1 MMQPIC
7 RIMNPVLILSLLTGG
22 MPLAVQAQPVALVST
37 QQLLATEQVNAD
49 RERIRELLARTEVH
63 DQLVGLGVEPAEV
76 EARVAALSDSEIRQ
90 MAEQL
95 DSLPAGANAVVG
107 ALLTVFIILLVTDL
121 LGLTKV
127 FPFTR

>member
-1 MMQPIC
+1 MQPIC
-7 RIMNPVLILSLLTGG
+7 RIINPVLILSLVMGS
-22 MPLAVQAQPVALVST
+22 MPLTLQAQPVALVST

-49 RERIRELLARTEVH
+49 RERIRELLARTEVR

-76 EARVAALSDSEIRQ
+76 AARVAALSDQEVRQ
-90 MAEQL
+90 MADQL

>member
-1 MMQPIC
+1 MMQRIC
-7 RIMNPVLILSLLTGG
+7 RIINPVLILSLVMGS
-22 MPLAVQAQPVALVST
+22 MPLALQAQPVALVST

-49 RERIRELLARTEVH
+49 RERIQELLARTEVR

-76 EARVAALSDSEIRQ
+76 AARVAALSDQEVRQ

-95 DSLPAGANAVVG
+95 DNMPAGANAVIG

>member
-1 MMQPIC
+1 MMQRSC
-7 RIMNPVLILSLLTGG
+7 RIINPVLILSLVMGS
-22 MPLAVQAQPVALVST
+22 MPLTVQAQPVALVST

-49 RERIRELLARTEVH
+49 RERIRELLARTEVR

-76 EARVAALSDSEIRQ
+76 EARVAALSDSEVRQ
-90 MAEQL
+90 MAERL
-95 DSLPAGANAVVG
+95 DSMPAGANAVVG

>member
-1 MMQPIC
+1 MQRSC
-7 RIMNPVLILSLLTGG
+7 RIINPVLILSLVMGS
-22 MPLAVQAQPVALVST
+22 MPLTVQAQPVALVST

-49 RERIRELLARTEVH
+49 RERIRELLARTEVR

-76 EARVAALSDSEIRQ
+76 EARVAALSDSEVRQ
-90 MAEQL
+90 MAERL
-95 DSLPAGANAVVG
+95 DSMPAGANAVVG